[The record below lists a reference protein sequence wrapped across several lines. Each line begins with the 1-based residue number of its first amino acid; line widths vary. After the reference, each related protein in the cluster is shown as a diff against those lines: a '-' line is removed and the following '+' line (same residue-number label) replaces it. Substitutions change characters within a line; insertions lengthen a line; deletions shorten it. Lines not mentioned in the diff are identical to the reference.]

1 MAEKYSQAERM
12 INLLALLVQRTKP
25 MTLKQIRQDLV
36 GQYPESDTA
45 ARAAFE
51 RDKGDLRALGIPI
64 ELITLGGDQAGE
76 GAYRVDRKS
85 FELGDLGLT
94 DEERS
99 ALQLAMATV
108 RVGASH
114 GDEALWKLG
123 GERALNAQSTSLN
136 IQLDDELMATLAD
149 GVVEHRT
156 LTFSY
161 KGETRNV
168 DPYGLLA
175 RAGFWYLV
183 GYDHL
188 RTDRRTFRI
197 DRIDGE
203 ISVGDRRSF
212 NRPKDFD
219 LQKAVPTEAELLA
232 EGHGEDAVA
241 TVLVDASLANGVRT
255 QFGKQSVVKEHADGG
270 VEFAIPCANLTAFRV
285 WLFAMVD
292 HATVIGPPRVRKQV
306 VNWLTE
312 LAGGR

>member
-1 MAEKYSQAERM
+1 M

-25 MTLKQIRQDLV
+25 MTLKQIRQELV

-94 DEERS
+94 DEERN

-123 GERALNAQSTSLN
+123 GERALNAPSMSMN
-136 IQLDDELMATLAD
+136 IALDDELMKTLAD
-149 GVVEHRT
+149 GVFEHRT
-156 LTFSY
+156 LTFAY
-161 KGETRNV
+161 KGEVRNV

-175 RAGFWYLV
+175 RAGYWYLV
-183 GYDHL
+183 GHDHL
-188 RTDRRTFRI
+188 REGQRTFRI
-197 DRIDGE
+197 DRIEGK
-203 ISVGDRRSF
+203 ISAGDKKSF
-212 NRPKDFD
+212 NRPKGFD
-219 LQKAVPTEAELLA
+219 LQKVVPTEAELLA

-241 TVLVDASLANGVRT
+241 TVLVDATLARGVRA
-255 QFGKQSVVKEHADGG
+255 QFGKEAIVKEHADGG
-270 VEFAIPCANLTAFRV
+270 IEFAIPCSNMTAFRV

-292 HATVIGPPRVRKQV
+292 HAVVLGPPRVRQQV
-306 VNWLTE
+306 VTWLHQ
-312 LAGGR
+312 LAGSR

>member
-1 MAEKYSQAERM
+1 
-12 INLLALLVQRTKP
+12 
-25 MTLKQIRQDLV
+25 
-36 GQYPESDTA
+36 
-45 ARAAFE
+45 
-51 RDKGDLRALGIPI
+51 ALGIPI

-94 DEERS
+94 DDERA

-136 IQLDDELMATLAD
+136 IQLDDELMTMLAD

-161 KGETRNV
+161 KGEQRNV

-203 ISVGDRRSF
+203 ISVGDRKSF

-306 VNWLTE
+306 VAWLTD

>member
-1 MAEKYSQAERM
+1 
-12 INLLALLVQRTKP
+12 L
-25 MTLKQIRQDLV
+25 
-36 GQYPESDTA
+36 
-45 ARAAFE
+45 
-51 RDKGDLRALGIPI
+51 
-64 ELITLGGDQAGE
+64 
-76 GAYRVDRKS
+76 
-85 FELGDLGLT
+85 
-94 DEERS
+94 
-99 ALQLAMATV
+99 
-108 RVGASH
+108 
-114 GDEALWKLG
+114 
-123 GERALNAQSTSLN
+123 
-136 IQLDDELMATLAD
+136 
-149 GVVEHRT
+149 EHRT

-188 RTDRRTFRI
+188 RADRRTFRI

-203 ISVGDRRSF
+203 ISVGERKSF

-255 QFGKQSVVKEHADGG
+255 QFGKQSVIKEHADGG

-292 HATVIGPPRVRKQV
+292 NATVIGPPRVRKQV
-306 VNWLTE
+306 ISWLTE
-312 LAGGR
+312 QAGGR

>member
-1 MAEKYSQAERM
+1 M

-25 MTLKQIRQDLV
+25 MTLKQIRQELV

-94 DEERS
+94 EDERN

-123 GERALNAQSTSLN
+123 GERALNAPSMSMN
-136 IQLDDELMATLAD
+136 IALDDELMKILAD
-149 GVVEHRT
+149 GVFEHRT

-161 KGETRNV
+161 KGEVRNV

-175 RAGFWYLV
+175 RAGYWYLV
-183 GYDHL
+183 GHDHL
-188 RTDRRTFRI
+188 RAGQRTFRI
-197 DRIDGE
+197 DRIEGK
-203 ISVGDRRSF
+203 ITAGDKKSF
-212 NRPKDFD
+212 QRPKGFD
-219 LQKAVPTEAELLA
+219 LHKVVPTEAELLA
-232 EGHGEDAVA
+232 EGHGEDAIA
-241 TVLVDASLANGVRT
+241 TVLVDASLARGVVE
-255 QFGKQSVVKEHADGG
+255 QFGTGAVVKEHVDGG
-270 VEFAIPCANLTAFRV
+270 IEFAIPCANMTAFRV

-292 HATVIGPPRVRKQV
+292 HAVVLGPPRVRKQV
-306 VNWLTE
+306 IDWLNQ
-312 LAGGR
+312 LAGSR